1 MRAIGYFGYYR
12 TINGEGEERADQL
25 QERFKDYC
33 ERYLHQPVAIF
44 CDEICSNDT
53 DEAAEGG
60 DVLNAD
66 MLDAAEAAHV
76 NGNGGSHANGNSN
89 APVNT
94 QDNAHHNSHTNG
106 NGAHAKR
113 FPEYSR
119 MLDYIISSG
128 NIYLVVIPDTTH
140 LGADVEEVVRS
151 IIEIEAT
158 GCKVICEDEDLPDP
172 LQNALA
178 SLSSA
183 GVSKTRSE
191 RIKDSMRSRAL
202 HGKVLGKPP
211 FGYRNGDDGTLEIV
225 EEEAATVRRIF
236 NKYIDEGLGLRLI
249 AQHLNERGIKTRRGG
264 YWNMVTIRDILKN
277 PTYTGTYYR
286 FGLRLPRSHE
296 AIISSKT
303 YRQAQDQTKAKRP
316 STRTVNT
323 EPFLLS
329 GLAECGYCG
338 NKMMGVTRR
347 QSWKRRDGRSSRGIY
362 RYYQCQGRNNQSICG
377 YHTWRAGVLESTVLE
392 QLRGILDDDAPAV
405 DTPSADL
412 NRARLQTMLDKR
424 VKNAERRF
432 LTGLKGA
439 ARGEFGL
446 GAVHTYLKQLD
457 SARTNAASWNRD
469 WDVNE
474 TIDKWDTLAFDDQQA
489 FLHLH
494 ISKIIVRDDSAEVIA

>member
-1 MRAIGYFGYYR
+1 MRAIGYYR
-12 TINGEGEERADQL
+12 TTNGEEEDHAEQL
-25 QERFKDYC
+25 RKRFKDYC
-33 ERYLHQPVAIF
+33 ERYLHQQAAIF
-44 CDEICSNDT
+44 CDEIGSNET
-53 DEAAEGG
+53 VKVAEGG
-60 DVLNAD
+60 DGLNAD
-66 MLDAAEAAHV
+66 LPDAGEGVHV
-76 NGNGGSHANGNSN
+76 NGSIHANGNSH
-89 APVNT
+89 APVNAH
-94 QDNAHHNSHTNG
+94 DNAYTNG
-106 NGAHAKR
+106 NRPHAKP
-113 FPEYSR
+113 FPEFSR

-128 NIYLVVIPDTTH
+128 NTYLVVVPDTMH

-191 RIKDSMRSRAL
+191 RIKDSMRNRAL

-211 FGYRNGDDGTLEIV
+211 FGYRNSGDGTLEVV
-225 EEEAATVRRIF
+225 EEEAVTVRRIF
-236 NKYIDEGLGLRLI
+236 DKYIDEGLGLRLI

-264 YWNMVTIRDILKN
+264 NWNMVTIRDILKN

-377 YHTWRAGVLESTVLE
+377 YHTWRVGVLESTVLE
-392 QLRGILDDDAPAV
+392 QVRGILDDAPAV
-405 DTPSADL
+405 DTQSADL

-432 LTGLKGA
+432 LVGLKGA

-457 SARTNAASWNRD
+457 NARTNAASWNRD
-469 WDVNE
+469 WDDRE
-474 TIDKWDTLAFDDQQA
+474 TIDKWDTLTFEVQQA
-489 FLHLH
+489 FLYMH
-494 ISKIIVRDDSAEVIA
+494 ISKIVVRDDSAEVIT

>member
-1 MRAIGYFGYYR
+1 MRAIGYYR
-12 TINGEGEERADQL
+12 TTNGDKEDHADQL
-25 QERFKDYC
+25 RKSFKDYC
-33 ERYLHQPVAIF
+33 ERYLHQVAAIF

-53 DEAAEGG
+53 SQ
-60 DVLNAD
+60 VAD
-66 MLDAAEAAHV
+66 V
-76 NGNGGSHANGNSN
+76 NGNGSSHAKGNSQ
-89 APVNT
+89 APVNAH
-94 QDNAHHNSHTNG
+94 DNAHTNSNR
-106 NGAHAKR
+106 APAKR
-113 FPEYSR
+113 FPEFSR

-128 NIYLVVIPDTTH
+128 NIYLVVVPDTMH

-183 GVSKTRSE
+183 GVSKARSE
-191 RIKDSMRSRAL
+191 RIKDSMRNRAL
-202 HGKVLGKPP
+202 HGKALGKPP
-211 FGYRNGDDGTLEIV
+211 FGYRNSGDGTLEVV
-225 EEEAATVRRIF
+225 EEEAATIRLIF
-236 NKYIDEGLGLRLI
+236 DKYIDEGLGLRLI

-264 YWNMVTIRDILKN
+264 NWNMVTIRDILKN

-347 QSWKRRDGRSSRGIY
+347 QSWKRRDGKSSRGIY

-377 YHTWRAGVLESTVLE
+377 YHTWRAGVLESVVLE
-392 QLRGILDDDAPAV
+392 QVRGVFADDAPAV
-405 DTPSADL
+405 DTQSADL
-412 NRARLQTMLDKR
+412 NHARLQTILDKR
-424 VKNAERRF
+424 AKNAERRF
-432 LTGLKGA
+432 LVGLKGA

-457 SARTNAASWNRD
+457 SARANAVSWKRD
-469 WDVNE
+469 WYDRE
-474 TIDKWDTLAFDDQQA
+474 TIDKWDTLTFDVQQA
-489 FLHLH
+489 FLYMH
-494 ISKIIVRDDSAEVIA
+494 ISKIIVHDDSAEVIT